1 MENWLTFGAVTV
13 LGLLCWGEL
22 RIIRFSLE
30 RLREEINSLPS
41 AIANARAII
50 ST

>member
-1 MENWLTFGAVTV
+1 MESWLIFVAVTV

-30 RLREEINSLPS
+30 RLRED
-41 AIANARAII
+41 IAAVYKSN
-50 ST
+50 